1 MTVTMMAVVAA
12 MLMEQVMMMEMV
24 VTAVEIKMAM
34 MVTERVVADGSL

>member
-1 MTVTMMAVVAA
+1 